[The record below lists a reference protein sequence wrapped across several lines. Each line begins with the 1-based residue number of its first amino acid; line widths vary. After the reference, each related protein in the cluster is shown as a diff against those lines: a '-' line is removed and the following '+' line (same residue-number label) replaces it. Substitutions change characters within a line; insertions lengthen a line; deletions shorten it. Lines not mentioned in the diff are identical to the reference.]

1 LVAGELPQPLSL
13 RARLV
18 LIGQDH
24 RAPGDAIARGFG
36 ANRAI
41 QRTEVLEY
49 AIAQGNAQFELAG
62 LQPFKLIYAMRLAE
76 MGLVHEALGY
86 CNAIVRAVKAA
97 GDSSSAGGRGGGGG
111 GAAAVY
117 TRGFLERLQTFH
129 ERLAA
134 HDPGPRAFSAGDQA
148 GEQQGSKWWGKVV
161 GGLERT
167 ITAIVASAE
176 DEEVWVLPVARLGA
190 VGLVYDVSSALFPW
204 LAGRGQGAINTDCRP
219 FPRPRPRPRPCAA
232 PVHERGGASSVCAR
246 FDPEGWCRA
255 RSANG
260 HCCPQNVG
268 LHAAPPSGP
277 AEFHRNGPSLG
288 GVQCLGQIPAAY

>member
-1 LVAGELPQPLSL
+1 MIIAHPAAWHSCDNYGARSYLVAGELPQPLSS

-24 RAPGDAIARGFG
+24 RAPGDAIGRGFG

-49 AIAQGNAQFELAG
+49 AIAQSNAQFALAG

-97 GDSSSAGGRGGGGG
+97 GDSSSAGARGGGGG

-134 HDPGPRAFSAGDQA
+134 HDLGPRAFSAEDHA

-176 DEEVWVLPVARLGA
+176 DELVWVLPVARLGA
-190 VGLVYDVSSALFPW
+190 VGLVYDVSHCS
-204 LAGRGQGAINTDCRP
+204 RGLQDGAPSTLT
-219 FPRPRPRPRPCAA
+219 AA
-232 PVHERGGASSVCAR
+232 PLPAPAPAR
-246 FDPEGWCRA
+246 PLFM
-255 RSANG
+255 SA
-260 HCCPQNVG
+260 
-268 LHAAPPSGP
+268 AAPPP
-277 AEFHRNGPSLG
+277 YVPLPS
-288 GVQCLGQIPAAY
+288 